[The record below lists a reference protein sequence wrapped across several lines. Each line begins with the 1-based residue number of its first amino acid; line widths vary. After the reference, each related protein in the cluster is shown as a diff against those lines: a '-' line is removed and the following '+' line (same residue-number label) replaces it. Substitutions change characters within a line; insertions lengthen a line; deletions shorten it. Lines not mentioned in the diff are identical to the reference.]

1 MIWRDTPR
9 VISCKIGHTISRR
22 CAADGAAPGQAL
34 HCFFFSSSNA
44 TASLLAVVDG
54 VHCRLN
60 FTSSLISVGSTAAE
74 RRCVK
79 AFRFKGVAAQATKVQ
94 IEEQVRARSALRPAE
109 FARLNTLA
117 GPSLTEPSES
127 HDADEVVRE
136 AAELHNFQQQP
147 TEVLVCRPTRKRQ
160 QPEWLQPTEELLE
173 FATGTRKR
181 ARPPTQAASC
191 VGDCPREDCRGGRGA
206 EEAEEQRSSGAG
218 AEEQRSRGAEEQ
230 AARAAAQAAIAEA
243 VGRGRLH
250 PRWVRVDRVE
260 GVLRRTRTGDAKA
273 RNAFEALRHVG
284 PAERA
289 VHVDDPHGVPC
300 WQ

>member
-1 MIWRDTPR
+1 M
-9 VISCKIGHTISRR
+9 
-22 CAADGAAPGQAL
+22 
-34 HCFFFSSSNA
+34 A
-44 TASLLAVVDG
+44 TASLLVVVDG

-147 TEVLVCRPTRKRQ
+147 TEVIVCRPTRKRQ
-160 QPEWLQPTEELLE
+160 QPDWLQPAEELLQ

-243 VGRGRLH
+243 VGRGRAAQSGFS
-250 PRWVRVDRVE
+250 VR
-260 GVLRRTRTGDAKA
+260 
-273 RNAFEALRHVG
+273 RH
-284 PAERA
+284 
-289 VHVDDPHGVPC
+289 DPT
-300 WQ
+300 